1 MDFYELNKKMNE
13 ISLELDPSYQSGG
26 VKGSPPPIPKPYMQK
41 QIYAKYPKGS
51 KVDKATVNQI
61 IKMYKN
67 AGLDP
72 LDAPVGHVQPD
83 ADGMYVIEHQYNEAD
98 DHERYYQTS
107 QAYRRAYD
115 KARAG
120 NSPADIEREHQSDR
134 DAMIRSSK
142 DLRDLVKEMHSALD
156 EIGFDAAF
164 SRSHT
169 TKPGNILKDIA
180 HSIQYIADELRRMG
194 MGDKRITSAA
204 SSRSKDR

>member
-1 MDFYELNKKMNE
+1 MDFYEFNKVMNDSEYRHATVEMDENTEEIKENTMDFQELNKKMNDSE
-13 ISLELDPSYQSGG
+13 Y
-26 VKGSPPPIPKPYMQK
+26 
-41 QIYAKYPKGS
+41 
-51 KVDKATVNQI
+51 
-61 IKMYKN
+61 
-67 AGLDP
+67 
-72 LDAPVGHVQPD
+72 
-83 ADGMYVIEHQYNEAD
+83 QYNEAD

-107 QAYRRAYD
+107 QVYRRAYD

-120 NSPADIEREHQSDR
+120 NSPADLEREHQSDR

-204 SSRSKDR
+204 SSRNKDR

>member
-1 MDFYELNKKMNE
+1 MSYSEE
-13 ISLELDPSYQSGG
+13 INYYNDSRVRAGD
-26 VKGSPPPIPKPYMQK
+26 SP
-41 QIYAKYPKGS
+41 
-51 KVDKATVNQI
+51 N
-61 IKMYKN
+61 
-67 AGLDP
+67 
-72 LDAPVGHVQPD
+72 
-83 ADGMYVIEHQYNEAD
+83 NEAD

-169 TKPGNILKDIA
+169 TKPGNILKSIA
-180 HSIQYIADELRRMG
+180 HSIQDIADELRRMG
-194 MGDKRITSAA
+194 MGEHGPAWRD
-204 SSRSKDR
+204 